1 MNYDKYIKYKNKYF
15 QLKKYNL
22 IGGNTQKTYQEIIYD
37 IAKFLKPHMLNKFK
51 HEYGLKQLSNQVIEL
66 NKVLYL
72 TTLQNTITNYYI
84 TDKIDGL
91 RTLLYLTNSKSYT
104 VSDVLDSI
112 DITVDDICILDT
124 EKYNNDYYIFD
135 VIVFNGKSL
144 LEEPF
149 EERMKYFSKFQNI
162 KNIKIKPFIRLTTN
176 YREQITEFK
185 NDKSKPYHVDGII
198 LTPYDGHY
206 NTMKVYKYK
215 PPDQLTID
223 FLIKK
228 YPDNLLEDLKYKIN
242 KNKTL
247 YVLFCGISKDIFYKL
262 RMNLIDNYQ
271 SFFPNIDI
279 NHLPK
284 YFPIQFEP
292 SSHKNIYFF
301 WSDNTKLDGEVGE
314 FLFNIHLKEWD
325 LKKIR
330 YDRKNDVQRGNYFGN
345 NYKTTESIWMALSD
359 PLIIENIKEEPNVYF
374 QEHNNILQKASRN
387 FNSYVKTEILK
398 KFKNTEWVMDLASGK
413 GQDLFRYSMC
423 GMKNIIFL
431 EIDKLALTELI
442 TRKHLFSFDKKYPNR
457 MNILIQN
464 IDLLDS
470 YKDNIK
476 KIDNIYTSQNIDLIV
491 CNFAFHYLIKDMDSL
506 QNICKFI
513 NHYLK
518 QNGTFIF
525 TAFDGNKIF
534 NLLNKNNGKWIIKV
548 NNQIKYGIK
557 KKYNSNKLEPIGQKI
572 EVLLPFSKNTFYEEY
587 LININTIIKEF
598 SKYNIVL
605 LKNNSFSYFINSYK
619 GNMDK
624 DDKTYVDLYHYY
636 IFTKK

>member
-1 MNYDKYIKYKNKYF
+1 
-15 QLKKYNL
+15 
-22 IGGNTQKTYQEIIYD
+22 
-37 IAKFLKPHMLNKFK
+37 
-51 HEYGLKQLSNQVIEL
+51 
-66 NKVLYL
+66 
-72 TTLQNTITNYYI
+72 
-84 TDKIDGL
+84 
-91 RTLLYLTNSKSYT
+91 
-104 VSDVLDSI
+104 
-112 DITVDDICILDT
+112 
-124 EKYNNDYYIFD
+124 
-135 VIVFNGKSL
+135 
-144 LEEPF
+144 
-149 EERMKYFSKFQNI
+149 
-162 KNIKIKPFIRLTTN
+162 
-176 YREQITEFK
+176 
-185 NDKSKPYHVDGII
+185 
-198 LTPYDGHY
+198 
-206 NTMKVYKYK
+206 
-215 PPDQLTID
+215 
-223 FLIKK
+223 
-228 YPDNLLEDLKYKIN
+228 
-242 KNKTL
+242 
-247 YVLFCGISKDIFYKL
+247 
-262 RMNLIDNYQ
+262 
-271 SFFPNIDI
+271 
-279 NHLPK
+279 
-284 YFPIQFEP
+284 
-292 SSHKNIYFF
+292 
-301 WSDNTKLDGEVGE
+301 
-314 FLFNIHLKEWD
+314 
-325 LKKIR
+325 
-330 YDRKNDVQRGNYFGN
+330 
-345 NYKTTESIWMALSD
+345 
-359 PLIIENIKEEPNVYF
+359 
-374 QEHNNILQKASRN
+374 
-387 FNSYVKTEILK
+387 
-398 KFKNTEWVMDLASGK
+398 
-413 GQDLFRYSMC
+413 MC

-491 CNFAFHYLIKDMDSL
+491 CNFAFHYLIKYMYSL
-506 QNICKFI
+506 INICKFI